1 MLSRNDVEELL
12 TFGDSAG
19 MEKEISTLQQ
29 TKKMKEELLPEFIN
43 AATTFIDENTARLKT
58 CLSELD
64 EADIWRRPNKNS
76 NSVGNLILHLSG
88 NIRQWIISSLG
99 YAEDTRQRD
108 SEFAATD
115 GYTKSELA
123 EKLFSIVEEA
133 KKIIN
138 KMTPKELLT
147 KRKVQGYL
155 YSGIAIIL
163 HVTEHYSYHTGQV
176 IFWTKLLKDKD
187 LGFYTDSNLNDR
199 NEI

>member
-64 EADIWRRPNKNS
+64 EADIWIRPNKNS

-138 KMTPKELLT
+138 KMTPEELLT

>member
-1 MLSRNDVEELL
+1 
-12 TFGDSAG
+12 
-19 MEKEISTLQQ
+19 
-29 TKKMKEELLPEFIN
+29 
-43 AATTFIDENTARLKT
+43 
-58 CLSELD
+58 
-64 EADIWRRPNKNS
+64 
-76 NSVGNLILHLSG
+76 VGNLILHLSG

-99 YAEDTRQRD
+99 YAEDTRHRD
-108 SEFAATD
+108 SEFAAND

-133 KKIIN
+133 KLIIN
-138 KMTPKELLT
+138 KMTPEELLK

>member
-1 MLSRNDVEELL
+1 
-12 TFGDSAG
+12 
-19 MEKEISTLQQ
+19 
-29 TKKMKEELLPEFIN
+29 MKEELLPEFIN

-64 EADIWRRPNKNS
+64 EADIWIRPNKNS

-99 YAEDTRQRD
+99 NAEDTRQRD
-108 SEFAATD
+108 SEFAAND

-138 KMTPKELLT
+138 KMTPEELLT

-187 LGFYTDSNLNDR
+187 LGFYTDSNLNER